1 MQKTPSQ
8 KWTEQITHYRKKCQ
22 AILEL
27 SRSIRYVGLINEYGR
42 TMTGIF
48 RPGLA
53 TLLSN
58 EPARNEFFLVST
70 MLTMRNKASAALG
83 NMDSV
88 ILNHDK
94 VTVIIF
100 QRKEGIYYISVNKSV
115 TPDAVNKII
124 AKIKKII

>member
-1 MQKTPSQ
+1 M
-8 KWTEQITHYRKKCQ
+8 
-22 AILEL
+22 ILEL
-27 SRSIRYVGLINEYGR
+27 SKSIRYVGLVNEYGR
-42 TMTGIF
+42 TMTGII

-58 EPARNEFFLVST
+58 ESTRNEFFLVST

-83 NMDSV
+83 NVDSI
-88 ILNHDK
+88 ILKHDK

-100 QRKEGIYYISVNKSV
+100 QRKEGMYYISINKSV

-124 AKIKKII
+124 LKIKKII

>member
-8 KWTEQITHYRKKCQ
+8 KWTEQITHFRKKCQ
-22 AILEL
+22 TILEL
-27 SRSIRYVGLINEYGR
+27 SKSIRYVGLVNEYGR
-42 TMTGIF
+42 TMTGII

-58 EPARNEFFLVST
+58 ESTRNEFFLVST

-83 NMDSV
+83 NVDSI
-88 ILNHDK
+88 ILKHDK

-100 QRKEGIYYISVNKSV
+100 QRKEGMYYISINKSV

-124 AKIKKII
+124 LKIKKII